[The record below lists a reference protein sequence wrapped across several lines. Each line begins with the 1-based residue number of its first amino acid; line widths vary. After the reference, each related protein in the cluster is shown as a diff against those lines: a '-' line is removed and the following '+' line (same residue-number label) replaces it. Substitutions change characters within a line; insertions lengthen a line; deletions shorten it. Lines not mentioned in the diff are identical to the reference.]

1 MKVVIFEA
9 EEWEARACRALSGNH
24 ELTCVKERL
33 TSDNAA
39 RYSDAEV
46 ISTFINSRLD
56 AEVLRQ
62 FPELRLIATR
72 STGHDHIDLA
82 WCAAEDIEIANVPD
96 YGDVTVAEH
105 SFALMLAAARGCCIE
120 VSTSGTQADELADA
134 IEALVADKFGEDA

>member
-39 RYSDAEV
+39 KYSDAEV

-56 AEVLRQ
+56 AEVLRH

-105 SFALMLAAARGCCIE
+105 SFP
-120 VSTSGTQADELADA
+120 
-134 IEALVADKFGEDA
+134 

>member
-39 RYSDAEV
+39 KYSDAEV

-56 AEVLRQ
+56 AEVL
-62 FPELRLIATR
+62 L
-72 STGHDHIDLA
+72 
-82 WCAAEDIEIANVPD
+82 
-96 YGDVTVAEH
+96 
-105 SFALMLAAARGCCIE
+105 
-120 VSTSGTQADELADA
+120 DA
-134 IEALVADKFGEDA
+134 ISQVTEKEEEFYHVGHPLAPKGKPAVAPPGGRPGCSPAATCRA